1 MTGTT
6 GLRGLFR
13 RLTAP
18 TEDLEAEDL
27 QRHCERSGAT
37 PVAGCNRGLPVT
49 VSGRLR
55 SVQYC
60 PRSNLPTLEAELFDG
75 SGSVLL
81 VWIGRRSIVGIEP
94 GRSLTATGRLAHRDE
109 KKVIY
114 NPAYELEPATS

>member
-1 MTGTT
+1 MAGQ
-6 GLRGLFR
+6 GLKGLLR

-18 TEDLEAEDL
+18 EEELEAEDL
-27 QRHCERSGAT
+27 QRTCEETGAT
-37 PVAGCNRGLPVT
+37 PVGTCSRGKPVT

-75 SGSVLL
+75 SGTVLL

-94 GRSLTATGRLAHRDE
+94 GRAVRATGRMAVRDE
-109 KKVIY
+109 RKVIY
-114 NPAYELEPATS
+114 NPEYELEPASK